1 MSEFFKFSVKMERL
15 NAEVSSAL
23 GDVEKKIPGALQFV
37 GAEMQDALVRHLWE
51 DWYEAW
57 GPPLDYGR
65 DTDKNPAKSL
75 ISKKRMFVEV
85 NGGTLLF
92 DYLDTKRRA
101 KYSALN
107 GEVAGPWREP
117 DQVIKIISRNAGWEF
132 EPHEDLIGRPIMRRP
147 FWNNFVK
154 EMMNGGLID
163 SFVIGM
169 QFQGETVQKEKKD
182 VEFETD
188 ESLIY

>member
-37 GAEMQDALVRHLWE
+37 GSEMQDALVRHLRE

-57 GPPLDYGR
+57 GPPLNYGR
-65 DTDKNPAKSL
+65 DTDINPEKSL

-147 FWNNFVK
+147 FWNNFVE
-154 EMMNGGLID
+154 EMKNEGIINSLIL
-163 SFVIGM
+163 GM
-169 QFQGETVQKEKKD
+169 KQQGETVQKDGKD
-182 VEFETD
+182 VEFGAN
-188 ESLIY
+188 ESLVN